1 MNDYDAIKE
10 TVFHYYEGY
19 RDKNR
24 ERLEKAFSL
33 EVASM
38 MGYIKNNEGEFE
50 LFSMKMKDAIEQ
62 WAAPDYTPFE
72 CSDGNMLAVDIF
84 SNVGATVLFDFG
96 GKYLESYQLVKINGA
111 WLIVS
116 KFIVNP

>member
-38 MGYIKNNEGEFE
+38 MGYIKNNEGE
-50 LFSMKMKDAIEQ
+50 KMPSNNGLLLTIPPLNVPMAI
-62 WAAPDYTPFE
+62 
-72 CSDGNMLAVDIF
+72 CSPLISLVTLVRRF
-84 SNVGATVLFDFG
+84 
-96 GKYLESYQLVKINGA
+96 YLISE
-111 WLIVS
+111 
-116 KFIVNP
+116 VNI

>member
-38 MGYIKNNEGEFE
+38 MGYIKNNEGEG
-50 LFSMKMKDAIEQ
+50 
-62 WAAPDYTPFE
+62 
-72 CSDGNMLAVDIF
+72 CS
-84 SNVGATVLFDFG
+84 
-96 GKYLESYQLVKINGA
+96 
-111 WLIVS
+111 
-116 KFIVNP
+116 

>member
-33 EVASM
+33 ESFEYSVVFAYGLLLRLKGIIFRGLVAQIRHRKFHRSV
-38 MGYIKNNEGEFE
+38 YITCLMPG
-50 LFSMKMKDAIEQ
+50 L
-62 WAAPDYTPFE
+62 
-72 CSDGNMLAVDIF
+72 
-84 SNVGATVLFDFG
+84 
-96 GKYLESYQLVKINGA
+96 
-111 WLIVS
+111 
-116 KFIVNP
+116 